1 MLTTEAFLERFQ
13 KNLWD
18 RSPKVT
24 LLAVSGGIDSMVMAD
39 LFLTSQLP
47 FAIAHCNFQL
57 RGAEADADEA
67 LVKTWCDQHHVPFYT
82 THFDTQYFSA
92 LWKKGI
98 QETARKLRYDW
109 FSKLCKENDF
119 KYLATAHHGDD
130 AVETLLINLCKGTGL
145 HGLASIPVQNQHI
158 IRPLLFTNRAAIK
171 TYAELH
177 QIAFREDA
185 SNADD
190 KYLRNAVR
198 HQIVPTLEQQFP
210 NATERIRESIIRFS
224 QAAQIYDRAVS
235 KIIAGLVEQRGK
247 DFYIPIRKL
256 QKVTPLETIV
266 YELFKVYQYTA
277 PQTKS
282 LIVLMDADSGKY
294 VESSTHKTIKNRE
307 FLIITQLQTNEAD
320 FIAIDTLASPI
331 KLSDRTL
338 KFSSSKLST
347 IFSDDPNVTYVD
359 AQKLEAPI
367 LLRRWKQGDYFY
379 PLGMGMKK
387 KKLSR
392 FFIDAKIPLHEKEQC
407 WVLESNKRI
416 VWIAGMRLDERF
428 KITDKTTEVLKIEMR
443 MQ

>member
-1 MLTTEAFLERFQ
+1 MLSVEAFLEHFQ

-18 RSPKVT
+18 RSPKAT

-67 LVKTWCDQHHVPFYT
+67 LVKIWCDQHHVPFYA

-109 FSKLCKENDF
+109 FLTLCKEHDF

-145 HGLASIPVQNQHI
+145 HGMASIPIQNQHI

-171 TYAELH
+171 AYAALH
-177 QIAFREDA
+177 QTPFREDA

-198 HQIVPTLEQQFP
+198 HQVVSTIEKHFP
-210 NATERIRESIIRFS
+210 NASDRIRESIFRFT
-224 QAAQIYDRAVS
+224 QATQIYDQAIL
-235 KIIAGLVEQRGK
+235 KIISGLAEQRGK
-247 DFYIPIRKL
+247 DIYIPIRKL
-256 QKVTPLETIV
+256 QKTTALETII
-266 YELFKVYQYTA
+266 YELFKAYQYSA
-277 PQTKS
+277 AQTKN
-282 LIVLMDADSGKY
+282 LMGLMNAESGKY

-307 FLIITQLQTNEAD
+307 FLIITQLQTNEVD
-320 FIAIDTLASPI
+320 FIAIDSLTSEI
-331 KLSDRTL
+331 KLSDKTL
-338 KFSSSKLST
+338 KFSSDKSST
-347 IFSDDPNVTYVD
+347 IFSDDPNVTFVD

-392 FFIDAKIPLHEKEQC
+392 FFIDTKVPIHEKEQC

-443 MQ
+443 LQ